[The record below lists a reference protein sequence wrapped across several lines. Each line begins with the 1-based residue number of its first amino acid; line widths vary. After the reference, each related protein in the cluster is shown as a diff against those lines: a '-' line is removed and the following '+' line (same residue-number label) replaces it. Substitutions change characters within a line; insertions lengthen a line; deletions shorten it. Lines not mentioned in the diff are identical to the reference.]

1 MIKRTLLFTQPAH
14 LSVHKQQLVATYPE
28 TQEQKTAAI
37 EDLGMVILEHQQITI
52 SHALIGHLL
61 TNNAAIVTCDG
72 FHLPQG
78 MVLNLNGHTTQQEHF
93 RVQIAA
99 SDAQKARL
107 WQQTVKVKINNQA
120 ALLRQNGLETAN
132 MERWVDKVKPGDPDN
147 FEARAAAF
155 YWKRL
160 FEDHLKEFKRGR
172 FEGAPNNMLNYGYAI
187 LRAVIA
193 RSLIGSGLLPTL
205 GYHHRNKY
213 NAYCLADD
221 AMEPYRPL
229 VDELV
234 LELVRS
240 LDEYDELTPAI
251 KQLLLKVPV
260 LDVRINGQTSPL
272 MLAAQETTSSLY
284 KCYAKE
290 QKSIKFPEW

>member
-1 MIKRTLLFTQPAH
+1 MIKRTLYFASPAH
-14 LSVHKQQLVATYPE
+14 LHTTKHQLVVTYPE
-28 TQEQKTAAI
+28 SGEKKTASI
-37 EDLGMVILEHQQITI
+37 EDIGLVLLEHPQITI
-52 SHALIGHLL
+52 SHTLISKLL
-61 TNNAAIVTCDG
+61 ANNAAIVTCDS
-72 FHLPQG
+72 HHMPQG
-78 MVLNLNGHTTQQEHF
+78 MMLNLNAHSIQQEHF
-93 RVQIAA
+93 RTQLEATA
-99 SDAQKARL
+99 AQKARF
-107 WQQTVKVKINNQA
+107 WQQTIKAKIRNQA
-120 ALLRQNGLETAN
+120 ALLRQNGLETDN
-132 MERWVDKVKPGDPDN
+132 MERWAAKTAPGDPDN

-160 FEDHLKEFKRGR
+160 FEDHLQKFKRGR

-193 RSLIGSGLLPTL
+193 RSLIGSGLLPTF

-221 AMEPYRPL
+221 VMEPYRPI

-240 LDEYDELTPAI
+240 LDDYNELTPAI
-251 KQLLLKVPV
+251 KQQLLQIPV
-260 LDVRINGQTSPL
+260 LDIRINGQVSPL

-284 KCYAKE
+284 KCYTRE
-290 QKSIKFPEW
+290 LKSIKFPML